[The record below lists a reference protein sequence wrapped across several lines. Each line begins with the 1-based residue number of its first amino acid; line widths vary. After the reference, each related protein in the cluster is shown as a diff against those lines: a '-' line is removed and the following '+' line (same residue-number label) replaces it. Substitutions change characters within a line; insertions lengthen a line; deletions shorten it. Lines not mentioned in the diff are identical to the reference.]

1 MTFSSSSLRLRP
13 RGRRAAGPWAK
24 VDEPRVV
31 VAMWVYWCASSS
43 WALRLAAASRR
54 ASIESWGIT
63 VKTTSQSW
71 LARQGSP
78 EVFITYRTH
87 GHGRLFRR
95 EGLHACLLQDPVSG
109 RPNRPAGLRCLRP
122 RAAAGCV
129 CTGSRTSRG
138 VPDELATFVTLG
150 GLTANANI
158 RDESRTASRDTIVMV
173 VLGGELAVPCTRNPL
188 QRG

>member
-43 WALRLAAASRR
+43 WALRLAAASRS

-63 VKTTSQSW
+63 VKTTSHSW

-87 GHGRLFRR
+87 GHGGLFRR
-95 EGLHACLLQDPVSG
+95 EGLHACLLRRQVGDFSG
-109 RPNRPAGLRCLRP
+109 AGR
-122 RAAAGCV
+122 
-129 CTGSRTSRG
+129 RTQS
-138 VPDELATFVTLG
+138 TL
-150 GLTANANI
+150 
-158 RDESRTASRDTIVMV
+158 
-173 VLGGELAVPCTRNPL
+173 C
-188 QRG
+188 

>member
-43 WALRLAAASRR
+43 WALRLAAASRS

-87 GHGRLFRR
+87 GHGGLFRR
-95 EGLHACLLQDPVSG
+95 EGLHAWRLARQV
-109 RPNRPAGLRCLRP
+109 GLFI
-122 RAAAGCV
+122 
-129 CTGSRTSRG
+129 
-138 VPDELATFVTLG
+138 AT
-150 GLTANANI
+150 LTI
-158 RDESRTASRDTIVMV
+158 K
-173 VLGGELAVPCTRNPL
+173 PW
-188 QRG
+188 

>member
-24 VDEPRVV
+24 VDDPRVV

-63 VKTTSQSW
+63 VTTTSQSW

-78 EVFITYRTH
+78 EVFISPIERM
-87 GHGRLFRR
+87 GAGSCSAASNRMLGRS
-95 EGLHACLLQDPVSG
+95 HALG
-109 RPNRPAGLRCLRP
+109 GGLRHLHNQLMVT
-122 RAAAGCV
+122 RA
-129 CTGSRTSRG
+129 
-138 VPDELATFVTLG
+138 
-150 GLTANANI
+150 
-158 RDESRTASRDTIVMV
+158 
-173 VLGGELAVPCTRNPL
+173 LAVFL
-188 QRG
+188 VL

>member
-54 ASIESWGIT
+54 ASMESWGIT
-63 VKTTSQSW
+63 VKTTSHSW

-78 EVFITYRTH
+78 DVFITHRTH
-87 GHGRLFRR
+87 GPLGLFRR
-95 EGLHACLLQDPVSG
+95 KGLLARSL
-109 RPNRPAGLRCLRP
+109 LRP
-122 RAAAGCV
+122 LLGLF
-129 CTGSRTSRG
+129 GSLASGPASSRVGHPSRITS
-138 VPDELATFVTLG
+138 
-150 GLTANANI
+150 
-158 RDESRTASRDTIVMV
+158 
-173 VLGGELAVPCTRNPL
+173 
-188 QRG
+188 

>member
-24 VDEPRVV
+24 VDEPRGV
-31 VAMWVYWCASSS
+31 VAMCVYWCASSS

-54 ASIESWGIT
+54 ASIEFWGIT

-87 GHGRLFRR
+87 GHGGLFRR
-95 EGLHACLLQDPVSG
+95 EGLHAWLLQD
-109 RPNRPAGLRCLRP
+109 A
-122 RAAAGCV
+122 
-129 CTGSRTSRG
+129 
-138 VPDELATFVTLG
+138 LACPPTF
-150 GLTANANI
+150 
-158 RDESRTASRDTIVMV
+158 TI
-173 VLGGELAVPCTRNPL
+173 EPW
-188 QRG
+188 